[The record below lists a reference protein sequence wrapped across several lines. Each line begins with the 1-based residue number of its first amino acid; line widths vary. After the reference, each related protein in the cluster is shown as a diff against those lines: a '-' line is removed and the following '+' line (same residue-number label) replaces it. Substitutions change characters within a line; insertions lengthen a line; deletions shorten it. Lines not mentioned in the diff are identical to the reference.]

1 MVCLKKVVILSL
13 VCALLCACT
22 AGIAAPDLSGTDFTA
37 DVAFSLGGRDYA
49 ATYTKAAGT
58 ETLVFGAP
66 ESLCGMTAV
75 RGTDGAIKVT
85 VGDLCYAAE
94 AADGMFGFTA
104 LFVPPADT
112 LRFVSETDGE
122 RCFSGSDG
130 ADSYTVYTDPEGLPL
145 RLCGTVDGREYD
157 IQVLR
162 FVRMERSEP
171 Q

>member
-1 MVCLKKVVILSL
+1 MKKVVLLSL
-13 VCALLCACT
+13 FCLLLCACET
-22 AGIAAPDLSGTDFTA
+22 VPAAPDLSGMDFAA

-49 ATYTKAAGT
+49 ASYTKDTGT
-58 ETLVFGAP
+58 ETLAFGAP

-75 RGTDGAIKVT
+75 RGTDGAITVT

-94 AADGMFGFTA
+94 AADGMFGFAA
-104 LFVPPADT
+104 LFAPPDGV
-112 LRFVSETDGE
+112 LRFVSETDGV
-122 RCFSGSDG
+122 RRFSGSDG
-130 ADSYTVYTDPEGLPL
+130 ADSYTVYTDTEGLPL

-162 FVRMERSEP
+162 FVRMERSDP